1 MLESTNDRD
10 RDQSF
15 SMKIETIKEGEVKAT
30 ATSYPQHTAVGSTA
44 RQAAA
49 RLNQTLQTLHRTGKL
64 KK

>member
-10 RDQSF
+10 REQSF

-30 ATSYPQHTAVGSTA
+30 ATSFPEITATGSTA
-44 RQAAA
+44 KQAAA
-49 RLNQTLQTLHRTGKL
+49 RLNQELQTLHRTGKL